1 MDADSP
7 GPEWTRV
14 EMLPGEEPEDAVRR
28 LQPPPITFEEE
39 LAVEVDIVRQ
49 EFGRDPRPV
58 EMAAIIRLVKGRN
71 RITTQ

>member
-7 GPEWTRV
+7 GPEWSRLET
-14 EMLPGEEPEDAVRR
+14 LPGEEPEDAVRR
-28 LQPPPITFEEE
+28 MQPPPLSFEEQ

-58 EMAAIIRLVKGRN
+58 EMNALIRLVKRRN
-71 RITTQ
+71 GITHQ

>member
-1 MDADSP
+1 MDPNSP

-14 EMLPGEEPEDAVRR
+14 EMLPGEEPEDAVHR
-28 LQPPPITFEEE
+28 LQPPPLGFEEQ

-58 EMAAIIRLVKGRN
+58 EMNAIIRVVKRRN
-71 RITTQ
+71 GITNQ